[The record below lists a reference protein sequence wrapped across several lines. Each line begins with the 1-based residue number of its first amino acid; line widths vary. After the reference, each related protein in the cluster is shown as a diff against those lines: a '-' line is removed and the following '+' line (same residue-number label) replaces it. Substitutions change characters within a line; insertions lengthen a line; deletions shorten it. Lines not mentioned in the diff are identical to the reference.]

1 MPLTSSRLRPRLF
14 AASVFALALPLAL
27 AGRISAGSYNGYAVD
42 SSGAVWVWGANF
54 YGQLCDGTTNHRG
67 VPAPL
72 PNLSNAATVSA
83 GGSHGLAQ
91 KANGSAAAWGLNS
104 ADSSGR
110 GGGQL
115 GDGSQVNKGA
125 PVAVTDIAGAWQ
137 VVAGQYHSLAVMGDT
152 SVRAWGF
159 NNTSQLGDGSVITR
173 TTPIMVAGLSGVIAV
188 AAGCQHSLALKLD
201 GTVWAWGYN
210 STGQLGDASN
220 KDKSTPVQ
228 VSGLS
233 NVAAIAAGCAHSLA
247 LKNDGTLWAW
257 GFNADG
263 ELGGATASFISS
275 KPLQITTLSGVSA
288 IAAGNY
294 FSLALK
300 ADGTVWSWGK
310 NDLGQLGDG
319 STANRPLP
327 MQVAVPAST
336 DISAGQD
343 FALALNASGSL
354 SAWGNNNYGQLGIG
368 TTSGAS
374 ATPVTVKDAAG
385 TAFIVGAETTGD
397 IDRIYDFAQA
407 QYPQLFNNKT
417 TSSSLYG
424 YRLRAYP
431 SGVVIAARDGRIYV
445 LGGPFGSLLLDV
457 GAAASYLKLAKQ
469 AGF

>member
-1 MPLTSSRLRPRLF
+1 MTSSPRILRSSLV
-14 AASVFALALPLAL
+14 AACIFALAMPAAS

-42 SSGAVWVWGANF
+42 SSGAVWVWGANL
-54 YGQLCDGTTNHRG
+54 YGQLCDGTTTHRG
-67 VPAPL
+67 VPGPL
-72 PNLSNAATVSA
+72 PNLSGVATVSA

-104 ADSSGR
+104 TDSSGR

-115 GDGSQVNKGA
+115 GDGSLVNKGT

-159 NNTSQLGDGSVITR
+159 NNTSQLGDGSVTTR
-173 TTPIMVAGLSGVIAV
+173 TTPITVPGLSGVIAV

-220 KDKSTPVQ
+220 KDKSTPVA

-247 LKNDGTLWAW
+247 LKNDGTVWAW

-275 KPLQITTLSGVSA
+275 KPVQITALSGVSA

-319 STANRPLP
+319 STTNRSLP
-327 MQVAVPAST
+327 MQVAIPAST
-336 DISAGQD
+336 DVSAGQD
-343 FALALNASGSL
+343 FALALNASGTL

-368 TTSGAS
+368 TTSGS
-374 ATPVTVKDAAG
+374 STVPVTVKDVTGANLQ
-385 TAFIVGAETTGD
+385 VGAETSAE
-397 IDRIYDFAQA
+397 IDRIFDFAQA
-407 QYPQLFNNKT
+407 QYAQFFNAKAA
-417 TSSSLYG
+417 SSSAYG
-424 YRLRAYP
+424 YRLRGYP
-431 SGVVIAARDGRIYV
+431 SGVIIAARDGRLYV
-445 LGGPFGSLLLDV
+445 LGGPFGGLLDV
-457 GAAASYLKLAKQ
+457 GATANYLKLAKQ